1 MAGEI
6 ILIIFHISLAKV
18 KQACYSSPP
27 VERDSEKRESEA
39 M

>member
-18 KQACYSSPP
+18 MVACYSSPP
-27 VERDSEKRESEA
+27 VEKHSEKRESGA
-39 M
+39 V